1 MIVAKRPS
9 RAGFPDTLALT
20 VTIAGDRNG
29 HTIAFPE
36 IASFGHHRVAKTAEG
51 GMVRI
56 QTRRIALG
64 RRPVFALLAA
74 PSVARAQGRVVKLV
88 LGFPPGGS
96 ADFIGR
102 AISERFGRSLDATVV
117 IDNRPGAGSNIAT
130 EYVARAAPDG
140 ETLLLGGNFSHCVNP
155 VMYRRVGF
163 DPVLDF
169 TPIGHVCDLPT
180 IIAVSTGS
188 GITSLAE
195 LLARMRANPGKWN
208 YGTPGIGTPSHL
220 AGAMF
225 AMVTGL
231 VWTHVPFRGGAP
243 SLAALLAGD
252 IEVIIATPPV
262 VLPQVR
268 DGRLRAL
275 SLTTRDVSPVIPGV
289 PGAGDAGLPGLDIA
303 GWYGLWAP
311 ARLGEAQR
319 DRTFAA
325 LNTALADAAVQGR
338 FAGDGL
344 QALPS
349 TSPAAFS
356 AFIAQQLPFWATVV
370 KRAGATAE

>member
-1 MIVAKRPS
+1 
-9 RAGFPDTLALT
+9 
-20 VTIAGDRNG
+20 
-29 HTIAFPE
+29 
-36 IASFGHHRVAKTAEG
+36 
-51 GMVRI
+51 MVR
-56 QTRRIALG
+56 TTVGRLWPGTGPG
-64 RRPVFALLAA
+64 RRGLLALLALPA
-74 PSVARAQGRVVKLV
+74 LARAQGRAVKLV

-102 AISERFGRSLDATVV
+102 AMSEPFGRGLGATLI

-155 VMYRRVGF
+155 VMYRKVSF
-163 DPVLDF
+163 DPIADF

-180 IIAVSTGS
+180 IIAVSAAS
-188 GITSLAE
+188 GVTSLAD

-225 AMVTGL
+225 AKVTGL
-231 VWTHVPFRGGAP
+231 DWTHVPFRGGAP
-243 SLAALLAGD
+243 SLTALLAGD

-275 SLTTRDVSPVIPGV
+275 ALTTRGASPVIPGV
-289 PGAGDAGLPGLDIA
+289 PGAGEAGLPGLDIA

-311 ARLGEAQR
+311 ARLPAPLR
-319 DRTFAA
+319 DRTFVA
-325 LNTALADAAVQGR
+325 LNAALADPVVQAR

-344 QALPS
+344 RALPS
-349 TSPAAFS
+349 ASTAAFED
-356 AFIAQQLPFWATVV
+356 FIAQQRPFWASVV
-370 KRAGATAE
+370 QAAGATAD

>member
-1 MIVAKRPS
+1 MLPISSKR
-9 RAGFPDTLALT
+9 
-20 VTIAGDRNG
+20 
-29 HTIAFPE
+29 
-36 IASFGHHRVAKTAEG
+36 
-51 GMVRI
+51 M
-56 QTRRIALG
+56 ALG
-64 RRPVFALLAA
+64 RRSFLALLAA
-74 PSVARAQGRVVKLV
+74 PCLAHAEGRVVKLV

-102 AISERFGRSLDATVV
+102 AMSEPFGRGLGATVV

-163 DPVLDF
+163 DPILDF

-180 IIAVSTGS
+180 IIAVSTSS
-188 GITSLAE
+188 GITSLPD

-225 AMVTGL
+225 AKVTGL
-231 VWTHVPFRGGAP
+231 DWTHVPFRGGAP

-275 SLTTRDVSPVIPGV
+275 SLTTRVASPVIPGV
-289 PGAGDAGLPGLDIA
+289 PGAEEAGLPGLNIA

-311 ARLGEAQR
+311 ARLGETQR

-325 LNTALADAAVQGR
+325 LNNALADTAVQGR

-349 TSPAAFS
+349 TSPATFS
-356 AFIAQQLPFWATVV
+356 AFITQQMPFWAEVV
-370 KRAGATAE
+370 KSAGATAE